1 MNFTKK
7 WRFLKLELILYW
19 LIISMY
25 GYVLCMDTDQPSK
38 GILNAELPISGADVP
53 IIPLSIPSSQ
63 KSSKTHS
70 QVYSNLI

>member
-25 GYVLCMDTDQPSK
+25 GYVLCMDQPSK

-53 IIPLSIPSSQ
+53 IIPLSIPSGQ